1 MPTKR
6 TEAVLKYQQEIVWKA
21 VSAWLK
27 DWLKEYENAE

>member
-1 MPTKR
+1 MPTKGA
-6 TEAVLKYQQEIVWKA
+6 EAVLKSQQEIIRKA

>member
-1 MPTKR
+1 MPTKGA
-6 TEAVLKYQQEIVWKA
+6 EEVLKSQQEIVWKE